1 MRKVHKLNIDPRME
15 SKDQFNIH
23 FDKTFDAI
31 YDAINIPSLSLFQI
45 VEQVKSF
52 KFVIDS
58 KLVQII
64 TQNKLDHHFAD
75 YHCPNCGKG
84 LKEKYTQLREAVT
97 TIGTLSFSCPYL
109 HCSSCKTNH
118 TPYEDALKLKKGK
131 YQHDVQKV
139 AARMA
144 SSETFE
150 ESAEMLN
157 EIYRF
162 GISPDTVHALTNDL
176 ASEIQLSEILP
187 TAEELLEIINN
198 IAKGKKRRPVF
209 VFTADGAMLPIR
221 TEKLHAPNCWKEA
234 RGIRGYLLD
243 QDRIVH
249 VLSWHQVASKQDFL
263 QYLIE
268 IRDKNLIPPGLVR
281 LCFIGDGAQWIWDL
295 VQEVFPDC
303 REVLD
308 YYHCSEHLHAFAK
321 LHFGEGKG
329 QEWLEATKARLF
341 HNDAVLVIAGLKRIK
356 CRSPEALENRD
367 NLIGYLSN
375 HKHRIDYGKCRR
387 GGYPIGSGAI
397 ESANKFISHVRMKRS
412 GAWWKV
418 DYANNILKLRCA
430 RYNSKYDD
438 AFNRYM
444 SQPKGQEPAAETK
457 LSRIK

>member
-45 VEQVKSF
+45 VEQVKNF

-187 TAEELLEIINN
+187 TAEELLEIINK

>member
-187 TAEELLEIINN
+187 TAEELLEIINK